1 MNIMN
6 FISHDLK
13 LGDFFLNESG
23 GIVSLMWLLILQNQ
37 KIQLG
42 IFSNCVRIREL
53 ICMKIGMYIRK
64 NF

>member
-6 FISHDLK
+6 FLSHDLK

-23 GIVSLMWLLILQNQ
+23 GIVLQMWLLILQNQ
-37 KIQLG
+37 KIRLG
-42 IFSNCVRIREL
+42 IFLSCVRIIEL

-64 NF
+64 KF